1 MLFDLTPE
9 ITLDKENQKKYLYA
23 RVILYVSAFVFAF
36 FAAFTIIFP
45 TRYFSFSFLNPNS
58 KSNTIVNPRDE
69 TGNSPDRG
77 KIMANNKFIFDAT
90 LLGNFSEAKIIFRL
104 NKKSSE
110 IDGEKISIRKS
121 FQAFLYPEGSPFG
134 FRDGTLLKNLGNYYL
149 VSNGQLRKFKDKNTL
164 SLLGFSTESF
174 QEVSIEDLNYNA
186 QGNNISDT
194 STYPSNSLF
203 KINNDF
209 YILSDTKLTKFI
221 SDKAYLSQYYAEQAI
236 PKTADFLQKYPQDEN
251 QIGFADGSL
260 IAYGESAYAVSG
272 NESFPID
279 SIETFEAMGYKWEDL
294 ITVGGDEIS
303 FYTKDELLDLS
314 GAHPDGTI
322 FLASDGK
329 KYITE
334 NKTRHFLPTEKI
346 ASSWSKINSIE
357 VSDESISIFSECD
370 FRKKYL
376 FSRNYS
382 CIASIDNLQ
391 NLLGKDYEF
400 NVIFNSDIKVDS
412 AEIQFK
418 KSYTV
423 ANFKR
428 FIANVIKNIKNS
440 YVGQN

>member
-23 RVILYVSAFVFAF
+23 RVILYVSALVFAF

-134 FRDGTLLKNLGNYYL
+134 FRDGALLKNLENYYL
-149 VSNGQLRKFKDKNTL
+149 VSNGKLRKFKDKNTL

-279 SIETFEAMGYKWEDL
+279 SIETFEAMGYRWEDL

-303 FYTKDELLDLS
+303 FYTKDTLLDL
-314 GAHPDGTI
+314 AEVHPDGTI
-322 FLASDGK
+322 FSSFDK
-329 KYITE
+329 KYITQDKE
-334 NKTRHFLPTEKI
+334 KHLLPSEKI